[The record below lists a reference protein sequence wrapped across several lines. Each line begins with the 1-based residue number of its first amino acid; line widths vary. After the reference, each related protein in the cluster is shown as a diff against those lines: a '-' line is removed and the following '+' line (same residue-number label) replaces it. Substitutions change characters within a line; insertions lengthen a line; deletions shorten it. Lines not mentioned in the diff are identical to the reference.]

1 MSKSFEKYQKR
12 RLRSSYISVV
22 VSIALVL
29 FLLGL
34 LGLLVLKTK
43 TISDHFKEQVAITV
57 FLNDTAKESG
67 IKTLQTE
74 IKKQEYAKSVVF
86 VSKEDAAKEYSKDIG
101 EDFIQYLGENPL
113 KNAIN
118 IYIKSDFVTPDK
130 MAEIEFKLAKNKSVF
145 EVSYDKPLIDL
156 LTKNIKR
163 IGFWILIFSGLFML
177 IAVVLINSAIRLSVY
192 SKRFTIKTMQMVG
205 ATKGFIR
212 KPFLWKGIQLGIT
225 GAIVAV
231 FGIVSVIYYLHK
243 YIPEINILSDKTL
256 LGILFAAILLI
267 GIFITLISTFFATR
281 RFLNLRTEELYY

>member
-12 RLRSSYISVV
+12 RLRSSYFSVV

-57 FLNDTAKESG
+57 FLNDSAKEKD
-67 IKTLQTE
+67 IKELQSSLE
-74 IKKQEYAKSVVF
+74 KQEYAKEVDF
-86 VSKEDAAKEYSKDIG
+86 VSKETAAKEYSKDIG
-101 EDFIQYLGENPL
+101 EDFMEYLGENPL

-118 IYIKSDFVTPDK
+118 IYVKSDFVTPKK
-130 MAEIEFKLAKNKSVF
+130 MAEIDIKLSKNKNVF
-145 EVSYDKPLIDL
+145 EVSYDKSLIDL
-156 LTKNIKR
+156 LTKNIQR
-163 IGFWILIFSGLFML
+163 ISFWVLIFSGLFML

-212 KPFLWKGIQLGIT
+212 KPFLWKGIQLGII
-225 GAIVAV
+225 GSLLAIL
-231 FGIVSVIYYLHK
+231 GIVGVVYYMNKTL
-243 YIPEINILSDKTL
+243 PEMQILDDKLL
-256 LGILFAAILLI
+256 LGILFGAILLI
-267 GIFITLISTFFATR
+267 GICITLLSTFFATR